1 MKPYLTDASL
11 VCKNLATDENG
22 ISSKEVADR
31 RQRYG
36 ENKLKEQKKVPLAVK
51 FLKELS
57 NPMIIVLLVAAL
69 VSGVTAWY
77 SNEHFTDSFIILFVV
92 VLNAV
97 LGVFQES
104 KAEKAIEALKEMT
117 AATSK
122 VIRDGKLATIKSS
135 DVVVGDIIVLEAGD
149 SVPADA
155 RIIECHSLQVEESA
169 LTGESVPAEKDDAVL
184 SSDVGL
190 GDRKNMVY
198 MGTTAVYGRA
208 KAVVVAV
215 GMSTEMG
222 KIADKLLQTKEGK
235 TPLQKK
241 LASLSKILS
250 VVVLG
255 ICAVVFAVDVLRV
268 LPNVT
273 IDGLLGTFMIAV
285 SLAVAAIPEGLA
297 TVVTIVLSIGTTTM
311 QNTTEIP

>member
-122 VIRDGKLATIKSS
+122 VIRDGKLTVIKSS
-135 DVVVGDIIVLEAGD
+135 EVVVGDVIVLEAGD

-155 RIIECHSLQVEESA
+155 RIIPPQVRGS
-169 LTGESVPAEKDDAVL
+169 SVSGSYLPDHRCCCPFVPVRSIL
-184 SSDVGL
+184 YCFL
-190 GDRKNMVY
+190 P
-198 MGTTAVYGRA
+198 GR
-208 KAVVVAV
+208 
-215 GMSTEMG
+215 
-222 KIADKLLQTKEGK
+222 
-235 TPLQKK
+235 
-241 LASLSKILS
+241 
-250 VVVLG
+250 
-255 ICAVVFAVDVLRV
+255 
-268 LPNVT
+268 
-273 IDGLLGTFMIAV
+273 
-285 SLAVAAIPEGLA
+285 
-297 TVVTIVLSIGTTTM
+297 
-311 QNTTEIP
+311 